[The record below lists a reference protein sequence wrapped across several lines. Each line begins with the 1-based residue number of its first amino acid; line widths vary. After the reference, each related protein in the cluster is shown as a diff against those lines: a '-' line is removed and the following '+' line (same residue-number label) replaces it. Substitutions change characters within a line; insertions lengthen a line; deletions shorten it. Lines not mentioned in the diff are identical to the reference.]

1 MRLYVSSRKGLQVN
15 KDLLAVAAR
24 LLDQEGWTA
33 LRLERIAEAAGVS
46 RATVWRHGLT
56 RRAVEQLL
64 REQLVADYRA
74 LMWEPLTMPGTG
86 SERFAAALRALC
98 TVAERNLPLL
108 AHTDTAFH
116 GPDLDAAG
124 LTIDYF
130 APWLR
135 ILEQGQADGSLAPIA
150 EPHRFAVLVSDTVL
164 FSYVHLR
171 SHHRAYGWTPKAARD
186 AVTGLIANGYL
197 PRAGAPATSDTP
209 GPRRH
214 QRARPAN

>member
-1 MRLYVSSRKGLQVN
+1 MN
-15 KDLLAVAAR
+15 KDLLAVATR
-24 LLDQEGWTA
+24 LLDQEGWAA

-64 REQLVADYRA
+64 RKQLAADYQA

-86 SERFAAALRALC
+86 SERFTAALRALC

-108 AHTDTAFH
+108 AHT
-116 GPDLDAAG
+116 
-124 LTIDYF
+124 
-130 APWLR
+130 PWLR
-135 ILEQGQADGSLAPIA
+135 ILEQGQADRSLDPVA

-171 SHHRAYGWTPKAARD
+171 AHHGRYGWTPQAARD
-186 AVTGLIANGYL
+186 AVCGLVANGYL
-197 PRAGAPATSDTP
+197 PRTAATRPRAAPSAPRTSRGTKT
-209 GPRRH
+209 
-214 QRARPAN
+214 

>member
-1 MRLYVSSRKGLQVN
+1 MN

-24 LLDQEGWTA
+24 LLHEEGWAA

-64 REQLVADYRA
+64 RQQLAADYRA

-98 TVAERNLPLL
+98 AVAERNLPLL
-108 AHTDTAFH
+108 AHTETAFH
-116 GPDLDAAG
+116 QPDLDAAG
-124 LTIDYF
+124 LSIDYF

-135 ILEQGQADGSLAPIA
+135 ILEQGQADGSLPLVADA
-150 EPHRFAVLVSDTVL
+150 RRFAVLVSDTVL
-164 FSYVHLR
+164 VGYVHLR
-171 SHHRAYGWTPKAARD
+171 AHHRRYGWTPQAARD
-186 AVTGLIANGYL
+186 AVVDLVANGYL
-197 PRAGAPATSDTP
+197 PRASSPVT
-209 GPRRH
+209 
-214 QRARPAN
+214 

>member
-1 MRLYVSSRKGLQVN
+1 MN
-15 KDLLAVAAR
+15 KDLLAVAVR
-24 LLDQEGWTA
+24 LLDQEGWAA

-64 REQLVADYRA
+64 REQLTADYQA

-108 AHTDTAFH
+108 AHTDSAFH
-116 GPDLDAAG
+116 GPDLQAAG

-135 ILEQGQADGSLAPIA
+135 ILEQGQADRSLPPTT
-150 EPHRFAVLVSDTVL
+150 EPHRFAVLVTDTVL

-171 SHHRAYGWTPKAARD
+171 AHHSGYGWTPQAARD
-186 AVTGLIANGYL
+186 AVTGLVANGYL
-197 PRAGAPATSDTP
+197 PRTGNTHPPHTTP
-209 GPRRH
+209 HR
-214 QRARPAN
+214 

>member
-1 MRLYVSSRKGLQVN
+1 MD

-24 LLDQEGWTA
+24 LLDEEGWAA

-56 RRAVEQLL
+56 RRAVEQQL
-64 REQLVADYRA
+64 RKQLAADYQA
-74 LMWEPLTMPGTG
+74 LMREPLTMPGTG
-86 SERFAAALRALC
+86 ADRFAAALRALC
-98 TVAERNLPLL
+98 AVAEQNLPLL
-108 AHTDTAFH
+108 AHADTAFH

-135 ILEQGQADGSLAPIA
+135 ILEQGHADGSLSLVA
-150 EPHRFAVLVSDTVL
+150 EPRRFAVLVSDTVL

-171 SHHRAYGWTPKAARD
+171 VHHRRYGWTPKTASD
-186 AVTGLIANGYL
+186 AVIGLVANGYL
-197 PRAGAPATSDTP
+197 PRPD
-209 GPRRH
+209 PRRH
-214 QRARPAN
+214 TRRSRPAPRPPHISRRVDT

>member
-1 MRLYVSSRKGLQVN
+1 MD
-15 KDLLAVAAR
+15 KDLLAVAAQ
-24 LLDQEGWTA
+24 LLEEEGWDA
-33 LRLERIAEAAGVS
+33 LRLERIADAAGVS

-56 RRAVEQLL
+56 RRAVEQRL
-64 REQLVADYRA
+64 REQLAADYQG

-86 SERFAAALRALC
+86 AERFAAALGALC

-116 GPDLDAAG
+116 GPDLGAAG
-124 LTIDYF
+124 LSVDYF

-135 ILEQGQADGSLAPIA
+135 ILEQGHADGSLAPVG

-171 SHHRAYGWTPKAARD
+171 AHHRDYGWTPEVTRD
-186 AVTGLIANGYL
+186 AVISLVAQGYV
-197 PRAGAPATSDTP
+197 PRAGLP
-209 GPRRH
+209 GS
-214 QRARPAN
+214 

>member
-1 MRLYVSSRKGLQVN
+1 VD

-24 LLDQEGWTA
+24 LLDQEGWGA
-33 LRLERIAEAAGVS
+33 LRLERIAQAAGVS

-64 REQLVADYRA
+64 RQQLAADYQA

-86 SERFAAALRALC
+86 AERFAAALRALC
-98 TVAERNLPLL
+98 AVAERNLPLL

-116 GPDLDAAG
+116 GPDLDVAG
-124 LTIDYF
+124 LAIDYF

-135 ILEQGQADGSLAPIA
+135 ILEQGQADRSLAPVA
-150 EPHRFAVLVSDTVL
+150 EPRRFVVLVSDTVL

-171 SHHRAYGWTPKAARD
+171 ARHRGYGWTPETARD
-186 AVTGLIANGYL
+186 AVTGLVANGYL
-197 PRAGAPATSDTP
+197 PRASGTLPAGRRRAASQMPRP
-209 GPRRH
+209 GQSPS
-214 QRARPAN
+214 P

>member
-1 MRLYVSSRKGLQVN
+1 MD

-24 LLDQEGWTA
+24 LLDEEGWDA

-56 RRAVEQLL
+56 RRAVEQRL
-64 REQLVADYRA
+64 REQLAADYQA

-86 SERFAAALRALC
+86 AERFAAALRALC
-98 TVAERNLPLL
+98 TIAERNLPLL
-108 AHTDTAFH
+108 AHTATAFH
-116 GPDLDAAG
+116 GSDLGAAG
-124 LTIDYF
+124 LSVDYF

-135 ILEQGQADGSLAPIA
+135 ILEQGHADGSLAPVA

-171 SHHRAYGWTPKAARD
+171 AHHRDYEWTPATTRD
-186 AVTGLIANGYL
+186 AVTSLVAQGYL
-197 PRAGAPATSDTP
+197 PRAGMP
-209 GPRRH
+209 G
-214 QRARPAN
+214 A

>member
-1 MRLYVSSRKGLQVN
+1 MD

-24 LLDQEGWTA
+24 LLDEEGWDA
-33 LRLERIAEAAGVS
+33 LRLERIADAAGVS

-56 RRAVEQLL
+56 RRAVEQRL
-64 REQLVADYRA
+64 REQLAADYQA

-86 SERFAAALRALC
+86 AERFAAALRALC
-98 TVAERNLPLL
+98 AVAERNLPLL

-116 GPDLDAAG
+116 GPDLGAAG
-124 LTIDYF
+124 LSVDYF

-135 ILEQGQADGSLAPIA
+135 ILEQGHADGSLVPVA

-171 SHHRAYGWTPKAARD
+171 AHHRGYGWSPETTRD
-186 AVTGLIANGYL
+186 AVTSLVAQGYL
-197 PRAGAPATSDTP
+197 PQAQPDRA
-209 GPRRH
+209 
-214 QRARPAN
+214 